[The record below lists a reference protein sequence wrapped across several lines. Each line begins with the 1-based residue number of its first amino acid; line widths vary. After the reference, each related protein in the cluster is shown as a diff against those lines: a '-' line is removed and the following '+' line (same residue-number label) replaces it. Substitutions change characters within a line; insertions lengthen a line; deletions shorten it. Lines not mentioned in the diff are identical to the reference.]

1 MSDVRVY
8 VLEMKQAIL
17 FFLVVY
23 AVERLSE
30 TFRKRTKLNGKI
42 IAPYSLPLIVIAYV
56 SFYLAVFR
64 AWYELDTGS
73 LYYSA
78 TLTGMAAVV
87 VSLIGRNWAIKTLG
101 VYHSIHIEIRE
112 SHELIQ
118 SGPYFYLRNPYYLSN
133 ITEAIGLPL
142 VVNSKLAMSIACFIY
157 VPILFHRLILEEKA
171 LETKFQGL
179 FVEYKRRV
187 PMIFPRFC
195 KSMGI

>member
-1 MSDVRVY
+1 MTDVRGHT
-8 VLEMKQAIL
+8 LKMKQVIF

-23 AVERLSE
+23 AIERLAE
-30 TFRKRTKLNGKI
+30 TFKRRTKVKGTI
-42 IAPYSLPLIVIAYV
+42 IARYSLPLIVIAYV
-56 SFYLAVFR
+56 SFYLAVLM
-64 AWYELDTGS
+64 AWHELNTES
-73 LYYSA
+73 LYHSA

-112 SHELIQ
+112 SHKLIQ

-142 VVNSKLAMSIACFIY
+142 VVNSKLAMTIACFIY
-157 VPILFHRLILEEKA
+157 LPILFHRLILEEKA

-179 FVEYKRRV
+179 FVEYKSRV

-195 KSMGI
+195 KSGT